1 LKTIENEINQKLEY
15 PITNLGAVEDIV
27 FFDIETTG
35 FSASNTIVYLI
46 GAVYFENAKWR
57 SIQWLATKPDDET
70 VLLATFFKFLT
81 RFKTVVHFNGQG
93 FDIPYLES
101 KCRTYMLPYSF
112 ADYNSIDIYKEIYGM
127 KDILKV
133 ENLKQK
139 TIESFLGIYR
149 EDKYNGGELI
159 SIYYDYVK
167 TSKKDLEALLL
178 KHNFDDIVGMLDV
191 LAILAYSDVF
201 KGKFKLKKVSI
212 SKNPSEDVLFKK
224 IATFEIELKTPL
236 KRRITYGFGPFYFS
250 MFENSCIIK
259 SLIYTD
265 ELKFFYPNYKDYYYL
280 PEEDVSMHKSVA
292 FYVDKK
298 FRVKAKAANCY
309 SKKTGRF
316 LPQYEEV
323 VTPYFKVN
331 YEDKETY
338 FEVTEEFLKDEVLVK
353 NYILH
358 LLKYLKNKKKA

>member
-1 LKTIENEINQKLEY
+1 MKIVESEINQTLEY
-15 PITNLGAVEDIV
+15 PITNLGNVEDIV

-35 FSASNTIVYLI
+35 FSATNTNVYLI
-46 GAVYFENAKWR
+46 GCVYFDTGKWR
-57 SIQWLATKPDDET
+57 SIQWLASKPDDET
-70 VLLATFFKFLT
+70 VVIASFFKFLS
-81 RFKTVVHFNGQG
+81 RFKTVIHFNGQG
-93 FDIPYLES
+93 FDIPYLET

-112 ADYNSIDIYKEIYGM
+112 SDFNSVDIYKEIYGM
-127 KDILKV
+127 KEIFKV

-139 TIESFLGIYR
+139 TIESFLGVYR

-178 KHNFDDIVGMLDV
+178 KHNYDDIVGMLDV
-191 LAILAYSDVF
+191 IAILAYSDAF
-201 KGKFKLKKVSI
+201 KGRFKLKKVSI
-212 SKNPSEDVLFKK
+212 SKNPTEDVLYKK

-236 KRRITYGFGPFYFS
+236 KRRITFGFGPFYFS
-250 MFENSCIIK
+250 MFEKNCIIK

-338 FEVTEEFLKDEVLVK
+338 FEVTDEFLKDEALVK
-353 NYILH
+353 NYVLH
-358 LLKYLKNKKKA
+358 VLKYLKNKKKA